1 MSVIHKLSITFLS
14 ILIFTGCSSK
24 TTGLDDSGNS
34 GESTDPAKQEDRSA
48 DGKPAQYNDMDLA
61 DYFLPDT
68 SKAHFQG
75 EENKIA
81 NLDIDYAQPYKNY
94 VIVHESYNGTLT
106 RYIYKIEDDQIL
118 QLNQRVVELKED
130 FPSLEEV
137 EKMESN
143 GIYLKKPFEVGTKFD
158 DWEIVETGIK
168 VETPYQTFE
177 NAFVIE
183 TMSQNALIRKYFVEG
198 FGEVKRESVMNTTD
212 GDKVQDT
219 SVLSSVTKP

>member
-1 MSVIHKLSITFLS
+1 MKKIQIIWIALLSL
-14 ILIFTGCSSK
+14 LLVTGCTNK

-34 GESTDPAKQEDRSA
+34 GESTDPAKQEDQSA
-48 DGKPAQYNDMDLA
+48 VGKPAQYNEIALS

-75 EENKIA
+75 DENKIA

-106 RYIYKIEDDQIL
+106 RYIYKIEENQIM

-137 EKMESN
+137 EKMEPN
-143 GIYLKKPFEVGTKFD
+143 GIYLKKPFEVGTRFD
-158 DWEIVETGIK
+158 EWEIIETK
-168 VETPYQTFE
+168 VKVDTPYQTFE
-177 NAFVIE
+177 NAFIIE
-183 TMSQNALIRKYFVEG
+183 TKSKDAQIRKYFVEG
-198 FGEVKRESVMNTTD
+198 FGEVKREKVMNTAD
-212 GDKVQDT
+212 GDEVQET
-219 SVLSSVTKP
+219 LELSSVTKP